1 MLITIIKIIFEI
13 IKRRKEEINILIL
26 TNEEMKNIDISILN
40 HEAKKEAKKEFD
52 IYIGK
57 DKIN

>member
-1 MLITIIKIIFEI
+1 MLTEIIKVVFEM
-13 IKRRKEEINILIL
+13 IKRRKEETHILIL
-26 TNEEMKNIDISILN
+26 TKEEIEKIDLSPL
-40 HEAKKEAKKEFD
+40 KEAKKEFD

>member
-13 IKRRKEEINILIL
+13 IKRRKEETHILIL
-26 TNEEMKNIDISILN
+26 TKEEIEKIDISPL
-40 HEAKKEAKKEFD
+40 KEAKKEFD

>member
-13 IKRRKEEINILIL
+13 IKRRKEETHVLIL
-26 TNEEMKNIDISILN
+26 TTEEIEKIDISPL
-40 HEAKKEAKKEFD
+40 KEAKKEFD